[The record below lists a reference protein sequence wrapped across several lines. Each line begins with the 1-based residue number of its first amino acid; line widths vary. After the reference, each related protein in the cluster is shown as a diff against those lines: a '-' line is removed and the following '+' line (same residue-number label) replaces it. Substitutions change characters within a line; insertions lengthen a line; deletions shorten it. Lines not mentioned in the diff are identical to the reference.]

1 MSRSVS
7 DDDCALI
14 LDHAPERVLRQ
25 HLASQNY
32 YSVVHDGLHKAMLG
46 ITSFAEVRASGLGG
60 TAELQ
65 AAAPALA
72 ADHAPGPRPAAT
84 IDRSGAIA
92 YPLYLRCCHA
102 GTRRP
107 GDRAGTRHPPGVGR
121 GPSLE

>member
-1 MSRSVS
+1 MGRIGLFGVWTLS

-60 TAELQ
+60 IAESQ
-65 AAAPALA
+65 AAGQAPA
-72 ADHAPGPRPAAT
+72 ADQAPGPRPAAY
-84 IDRSGAIA
+84 SA
-92 YPLYLRCCHA
+92 
-102 GTRRP
+102 
-107 GDRAGTRHPPGVGR
+107 
-121 GPSLE
+121 